1 MEAFSKIERRESMTK
16 TIQQAAMAATLAI
29 GLVSLAQADQPQSEA
44 TALAALNRGSFANEP
59 TIYIAPQNGFETYIA
74 AAITKKHAPIAM
86 TENRDEADYVLESVE
101 EAHEESTGGKI
112 ARCLFAYCAGI
123 EGTSN
128 ASVQL
133 MDQKTKH
140 ILWAYEVRKAGAHN
154 QQSKAEAIAKHL
166 KEWLERE

>member
-1 MEAFSKIERRESMTK
+1 MT
-16 TIQQAAMAATLAI
+16 TDRA
-29 GLVSLAQADQPQSEA
+29 
-44 TALAALNRGSFANEP
+44 
-59 TIYIAPQNGFETYIA
+59 
-74 AAITKKHAPIAM
+74 
-86 TENRDEADYVLESVE
+86 EADYVLESVE

-123 EGTSN
+123 DGSSN

-133 MDQKTKH
+133 VDQETKRV
-140 ILWAYEVRKAGAHN
+140 LWAYEVHKYGAHN